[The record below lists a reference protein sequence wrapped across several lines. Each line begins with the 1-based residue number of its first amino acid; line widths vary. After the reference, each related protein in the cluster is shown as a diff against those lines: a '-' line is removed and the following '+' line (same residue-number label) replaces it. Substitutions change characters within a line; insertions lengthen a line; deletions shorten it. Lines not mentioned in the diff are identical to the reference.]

1 MNEINQRRM
10 QYFYEVLTQGS
21 IRDAAEVL
29 NTAPSVVSRQIRL
42 LEKELAVTLFDRHP
56 RGLQPNEASEIVL
69 EYCRNRH
76 AHQERLET
84 YLEEMR
90 SLQRGRIYIAVNQGY
105 IEPLMNEVL
114 NDFCQQYPRLNIHVE
129 TVLTN
134 EAVDQVTED
143 IAHIGLVYNPP
154 DIPELRCCAR
164 AKRPVRLMVGKKHP
178 LARQKKVTLADA
190 LRYPLGLLSA
200 SSGLLKMLQALED
213 SEKIRFAPSLTTN
226 SITVLERFVK
236 AGKGVA
242 FMATSLKPGIETDG
256 LVALEIDNPILNTP
270 ESRLFVRRG
279 RPLPAAVNQLLRQII
294 TKLSLFK

>member
-42 LEKELAVTLFDRHP
+42 LEKELAVMLFDRHP

-69 EYCRNRH
+69 EYCRSRH
-76 AHQERLET
+76 AHQERLEA

-134 EAVDQVTED
+134 EAVDQVSQD

-178 LARQKKVTLADA
+178 LARQKKFTLADA

-242 FMATSLKPGIETDG
+242 FMATSLKPGVETDG

>member
-42 LEKELAVTLFDRHP
+42 LEKELAVMLFDRHP

-69 EYCRNRH
+69 EYCRSRH
-76 AHQERLET
+76 AHQERLEA

-114 NDFCQQYPRLNIHVE
+114 NAFCQQYPRLKIHVE

-226 SITVLERFVK
+226 SITVLERFVH

-242 FMATSLKPGIETDG
+242 FMATSLKPGVETDG

>member
-42 LEKELAVTLFDRHP
+42 LEKELAVMLFDRHP

-69 EYCRNRH
+69 EYCRSRH
-76 AHQERLET
+76 AHQERLEA

-114 NDFCQQYPRLNIHVE
+114 NDFCQQYPRLKIHVE

-134 EAVDQVTED
+134 EAVDQVTQD

-242 FMATSLKPGIETDG
+242 FMATSLKPGVETDG
-256 LVALEIDNPILNTP
+256 LVALEIDNPILNIP